1 MLTLSILMGHAYFMS
16 FYVIYI
22 TTYFTKQVLRR
33 HTSETNK
40 KKPDRP
46 RRWRSCRAI
55 TSHAGH
61 WGTVTA
67 Q

>member
-1 MLTLSILMGHAYFMS
+1 MLTLSILMAHAYLMS

-40 KKPDRP
+40 KTQQE
-46 RRWRSCRAI
+46 A
-55 TSHAGH
+55 A
-61 WGTVTA
+61 VT
-67 Q
+67 